1 MKSFDYPAAPSE
13 DGVYLNCGVKGRA
26 SLPMKAKHVL
36 HTGNI
41 YNK

>member
-1 MKSFDYPAAPSE
+1 MKSFAYPAAPSE
-13 DGVYLNCGVKGRA
+13 DGVYLKLRVEGWAPLR
-26 SLPMKAKHVL
+26 MKARHVL